1 MLHEGLT
8 TGQAAKYISRHPK
21 TLQAMDRAGVLPA
34 RRTASG
40 RRYWLQPDLDRYLGR
55 TAAERPRRTVCYCR
69 VSSQAQ
75 RPDLKNQRRIV
86 EEFAIAKGIA
96 NLEFIE
102 EIGGGLNFKRPKFT
116 ALVDSVVADEVAM
129 LVVAHKDRLARFGFE
144 LLQHLC
150 RKHGVSCWCSTRRRS
165 PPSKKWC
172 RI

>member
-40 RRYWLQPDLDRYLGR
+40 RRYWLQPDLERYLGR
-55 TAAERPRRTVCYCR
+55 TAVKRPRRTVCYCR

-102 EIGGGLNFKRPKFT
+102 EIGGGLNFKRPQFT
-116 ALVDSVVADEVAM
+116 ALGDSVVADEVAM
-129 LVVAHKDRLARFGFE
+129 LVVAPKGPFGRFWVE
-144 LLQHLC
+144 LVEHP
-150 RKHGVSCWCSTRRRS
+150 V
-165 PPSKKWC
+165 
-172 RI
+172 

>member
-40 RRYWLQPDLDRYLGR
+40 RRYWLQPDLDRYSGR
-55 TAAERPRRTVCYCR
+55 TAAKRPRRTVCYCR

-102 EIGGGLNFKRPKFT
+102 EIGGGLNFKRSEERRVGKECRSG
-116 ALVDSVVADEVAM
+116 VWKDSGTTKKRGLD
-129 LVVAHKDRLARFGFE
+129 DTT
-144 LLQHLC
+144 
-150 RKHGVSCWCSTRRRS
+150 CSG
-165 PPSKKWC
+165 
-172 RI
+172 